1 MASSGWSSS
10 HSATLAGPSW
20 DGHHRGS
27 CARSR
32 VHQHAKLFSRWN
44 RNGKKLCRAG
54 VWTPWAQSAGI
65 VVEAKIKMHF
75 SKIVSQV
82 CGMALPKPL
91 MPIRQRPPSRLFR
104 LVVLSSPD
112 KGKNSN
118 HSLSRA
124 LQKTCWH
131 RLELVRSPYGPDD
144 CYCACADNYEDC
156 EPWQVL
162 IPKARWRDKKKSGR

>member
-1 MASSGWSSS
+1 
-10 HSATLAGPSW
+10 
-20 DGHHRGS
+20 
-27 CARSR
+27 
-32 VHQHAKLFSRWN
+32 
-44 RNGKKLCRAG
+44 
-54 VWTPWAQSAGI
+54 
-65 VVEAKIKMHF
+65 
-75 SKIVSQV
+75 
-82 CGMALPKPL
+82 MALPKPL

-124 LQKTCWH
+124 LQKTY
-131 RLELVRSPYGPDD
+131 LELVRSPYGPDD